1 MISFSEA
8 QLMAWLTPVF
18 WPFLRILALFQI
30 LPVLGQ
36 RTVPARV
43 RVGLSFLI
51 ALCVAGVGPAM
62 PAVPLDSAL
71 AVMLVIQQVLV
82 GLTLGFAVRI
92 VFAAVEFAGEV
103 AGLQMGMNFAG
114 FFDPVLATQS
124 TAASRF
130 FATLVAFLFIVVNG
144 HLTVIQA
151 VVQSL
156 EVFPVGAEPFA
167 FIRAVS
173 PQTWG
178 AQIFSMGLWIAMPMI
193 AVLMFVNLVLGVI
206 SRVAPQTNIFSLGF
220 PITVSVGLVVM
231 VGMLPMLESPFVV
244 ALQRMLSAFQP

>member
-8 QLMAWLTPVF
+8 QLMGWLTPLI
-18 WPFLRILALFQI
+18 WPFIRILALFQI

-36 RTVPARV
+36 RTVPTRV

-51 ALCVAGVGPAM
+51 ALCVSGVAPPVA
-62 PAVPLDSAL
+62 PVELDSAL
-71 AVMLVIQQVLV
+71 AMMLVVQQVLI
-82 GLTLGFAVRI
+82 GLTIGFAVRI
-92 VFAAVEFAGEV
+92 VFAAVEFAGEL

-114 FFDPVLATQS
+114 FFDPVMATQS

-156 EVFPVGAEPFA
+156 EVFPVGPHPFA
-167 FIRAVS
+167 FLQALA
-173 PQTWG
+173 PYQWG
-178 AQIFSMGLWIAMPMI
+178 AQVFSLGLWIAMPMI
-193 AVLMFVNLVLGVI
+193 AVLLFINVVLGVI
-206 SRVAPQTNIFSLGF
+206 SRVAPQSNIFALGF
-220 PITVSVGLVVM
+220 PITLTVGLVVM
-231 VGMLPMLESPFVV
+231 TAMLPMMESPFIT
-244 ALQRMLSAFQP
+244 ALQRMLTLFRP